1 MSMGVLEIPNMPESR
16 SEVVLLRRTS
26 VATEAAAAS
35 VETMMPTPV
44 ARLTWRLIGALR
56 ASLTREMH
64 RRVMTRLMR
73 LWIVVEMIEIV
84 RMASPLGAEA
94 ARIACRTMKA
104 AVAKMAARP
113 TARGS
118 NDRIASRI
126 WCFRGVGMREMRHH
140 VAHQDQGAL
149 NESVDPVERRIQRL
163 STIDPA

>member
-1 MSMGVLEIPNMPESR
+1 MPTRTADVMSMGVLEIPNMPESR

-126 WCFRGVGMREMRHH
+126 RTGIVEMVFSWGWNAGDAPPRCSP
-140 VAHQDQGAL
+140 G
-149 NESVDPVERRIQRL
+149 SRCSQRV
-163 STIDPA
+163 S